1 MSDLS
6 EMLQQM
12 MQNPAAVQQLME
24 QMQSMGV
31 TPGPQPPQSDSGPSL
46 EEFFQAMS
54 AGASQNGD
62 AGQASGPST
71 CQDANA
77 TSPGGIPP
85 GMEEFLR
92 SMGASSGQRPSGGG
106 MPPAGG
112 DMGNLFSNLAADP
125 NFANMMASMMGG
137 MGGNP
142 MGNLGNLGGLGTMMG
157 ASSGAMGGNPMMGNL
172 MNLMQSMNQPDEN
185 VQLLMALKPHL
196 SPERRGK
203 VDEAIQMMRMMHMLR
218 SLSGPKSE
226 GGK

>member
-24 QMQSMGV
+24 QMQSMGAAS
-31 TPGPQPPQSDSGPSL
+31 GPQAPQSDSGPSL

-54 AGASQNGD
+54 AGAPQNGD
-62 AGQASGPST
+62 AGQASGAST
-71 CQDANA
+71 GQDANT

-85 GMEEFLR
+85 GMEDFLR
-92 SMGASSGQRPSGGG
+92 SMGASSGQGPSGGG
-106 MPPAGG
+106 VPPAGG
-112 DMGNLFSNLAADP
+112 DMGNLFSNLSADP

-137 MGGNP
+137 
-142 MGNLGNLGGLGTMMG
+142 
-157 ASSGAMGGNPMMGNL
+157 MGGNPMMGNL